1 MGSPRQDAFLD
12 AVEALYDK
20 AARSHQTSRALS
32 EIMPVFFEPDIEAR
46 VWCDHAGEVLLIAD
60 VIKRVLGE
68 ERFRLIASVAGERV
82 DKAANT
88 FTLELS
94 NGSAIVLGYKSTRHK
109 YADDNECCRASPNDG
124 HLVGCRNWMVR

>member
-1 MGSPRQDAFLD
+1 MGLTRQGAYLA

-32 EIMPVFFEPDIEAR
+32 EIMPVFSEANIEAR
-46 VWCDHAGEVLLIAD
+46 VWCDHVGEVLLISD
-60 VIKRVLGE
+60 VIKRVLGG
-68 ERFRLIASVAGERV
+68 ERLRSTVCVVGERV

-109 YADDNECCRASPNDG
+109 YVDDNERCCASPNDG